1 MRRTL
6 LLPSTMAIG
15 LLLASGVALA
25 AAATFSNTSP
35 ILITDVDN
43 GQADPANPYPSEILV
58 DNAFPGQTVRDVNL
72 ILKGFRHAY
81 PDDAGVLLVGPQGQS
96 ALVMSD
102 VGGGHAM
109 ASGVK
114 LVLDDE
120 ATASLPDDGP
130 LASGTYKPTR
140 GTIVF
145 SDNPVPDP
153 FPQPAP
159 TGPYGTD
166 LSVFDGTDPNGIWK
180 LYVLDDT
187 DVDTGKIRGGWA
199 LRINAV

>member
-1 MRRTL
+1 
-6 LLPSTMAIG
+6 
-15 LLLASGVALA
+15 
-25 AAATFSNTSP
+25 
-35 ILITDVDN
+35 
-43 GQADPANPYPSEILV
+43 
-58 DNAFPGQTVRDVNL
+58 
-72 ILKGFRHAY
+72 
-81 PDDAGVLLVGPQGQS
+81 
-96 ALVMSD
+96 
-102 VGGGHAM
+102 M

-130 LASGTYKPTR
+130 PASGTYKPTR

-145 SDNPVPDP
+145 NDNPVPDP

-166 LSVFDGTDPNGIWK
+166 LSVFDSTDPNGIWK

-199 LRINAV
+199 LRINAD